1 MATEYGVRREIA
13 APVDRVW
20 TLLADASSYARLERV
35 APEHRG
41 RDRRGRHG
49 ETCGQSNPSRT
60 FTLRIS
66 DVHAPTR
73 MTWSDGVPL
82 GLFRGVR
89 TFELTDSGGAT
100 VFSMHEVY
108 SGPLAGLIS
117 RSIPD
122 MTESFEQFADGLK
135 EAAESAG

>member
-1 MATEYGVRREIA
+1 MAKA
-13 APVDRVW
+13 
-20 TLLADASSYARLERV
+20 
-35 APEHRG
+35 
-41 RDRRGRHG
+41 
-49 ETCGQSNPSRT
+49 NPGRT
-60 FTLRIS
+60 FTLSVS
-66 DVHAPTR
+66 DVRAPTT
-73 MTWSDGVPL
+73 MTWSDGMPL

-89 TFELTDSGGAT
+89 TFELTDRGSAT
-100 VFSMHEVY
+100 EFSMREVY